1 MDNINELETLGF
13 TLPTP
18 AYLFGMILFSVVGYA
33 AYRYGK
39 RMELIAAKWLGIVL
53 MIFPYAI
60 TETWQLYA
68 VGAAL
73 TAGLF
78 VLSA

>member
-1 MDNINELETLGF
+1 MDNINELETLGL

-18 AYLFGMILFSVVGYA
+18 AYLFGMIFFSVVGYA

-39 RMELIAAKWLGIVL
+39 RIENAVAKWLGILL
-53 MIFPYAI
+53 MVYPYAI
-60 TETWQLYA
+60 TETWQLYS

-73 TAGLF
+73 IASLF
-78 VLSA
+78 VFRG

>member
-1 MDNINELETLGF
+1 MDNINQLETLGL
-13 TLPTP
+13 TMPTP

-39 RMELIAAKWLGIVL
+39 RMERIAAKWLGVLL
-53 MIFPYAI
+53 MIYPYAI
-60 TETWQLYA
+60 AETWQLYA

-73 TAGLF
+73 TASLF
-78 VLSA
+78 VFRG

>member
-1 MDNINELETLGF
+1 MNNINELETLGL

-18 AYLFGMILFSVVGYA
+18 AYLFGMIFFSVVGYA

-39 RMELIAAKWLGIVL
+39 RTERVVAKYLGILL
-53 MIFPYAI
+53 MIYPYAI
-60 TETWQLYA
+60 AETWQLYA

-73 TAGLF
+73 IVGLF
-78 VLSA
+78 VVRG